1 MTPELQSAFDRA
13 ADLLSESRSI
23 LFITGAGISAD
34 SGLPVYRGVG
44 GLYDDTET
52 EDGVRIEDA
61 LSASMFREFPDIS
74 WKYLRQLGNAV
85 AAHQCND
92 AHRILAAFE
101 HLAGHRVWTLTQNVD
116 GYHFH
121 AGARNVIEIHG
132 SVWRMRCEGCA
143 FQLAVDAMPAGSELP
158 RCRVCSQTLRPDVV
172 LFDEMLPAAA
182 LRCLE
187 RQLQH
192 GFDLFVSIGTS
203 SRFPYIVQPVLHA
216 VRRGIPAIE
225 INPAAST
232 AISSAVD
239 VHVRCNAAPAM
250 REIAARIGLD
260 WEAMKPAS
268 QVG

>member
-1 MTPELQSAFDRA
+1 MTPELNSALDRA
-13 ADLLSESRSI
+13 AALVAESRSI

-44 GLYDDTET
+44 GLYDDYET

-61 LSASMFREFPDIS
+61 LSAGMFREFPEIS

-92 AHRILAAFE
+92 AHRVLAALE
-101 HLAGHRVWTLTQNVD
+101 RLPGHRVWTLTQNVD

-132 SVWRMRCEGCA
+132 SVWRMRCESCA
-143 FQLAVDAMPAGSELP
+143 HLLGLDAMPAGTDLP
-158 RCRVCSQTLRPDVV
+158 RCRQCSQAMRPDVV

-182 LRCLE
+182 LRSLE
-187 RQLQH
+187 RQLQN

-250 REIAARIGLD
+250 REIAFRLGLA
-260 WEAMKPAS
+260 WEADKTAG
-268 QVG
+268 VG